1 MSKFDELTEDMGLTK
16 TFTPIDSDAKTGSFE
31 TFFTVADVIVPT
43 PANDTTTINRFTT
56 VNTVEEDEEV
66 LVNGDEDSGFDFS
79 RQDIKTEQEALF
91 DPAEMLGLDGT
102 YIANIKKANVDR
114 EMNAGLVQEGA
125 DRNTSLTTE
134 GGDPDYLRTNEIAFQ
149 DRLDAGEDVPTT
161 DYIKAVG
168 KFEGSRLNPDGNEEY
183 KKANPDAIW
192 NYEMTEEEER
202 VHNVYEQ
209 ATVENYTQTILG
221 NTVKEPNYE
230 QVKDQQLNSTK
241 EKTSSTSSGQIVGS
255 VALETP
261 EARIATSLSDD
272 DYNAIINSILK

>member
-1 MSKFDELTEDMGLTK
+1 MSRFDELTEDMGLTK
-16 TFTPIDSDAKTGSFE
+16 TFSPIDSDAKTGSFE

-56 VNTVEEDEEV
+56 INTVEEDEEV

-102 YIANIKKANVDR
+102 YIANIKKANLDR
-114 EMNAGLVQEGA
+114 EINAGLVQEGA

-168 KFEGSRLNPDGNEEY
+168 KYEGSRLNPDGNEEY
-183 KKANPDAIW
+183 KKANPEDAIY
-192 NYEMTEEEER
+192 NYEMSEEEER

-209 ATVENYTQTILG
+209 VTVENYTQTILG
-221 NTVKEPNYE
+221 NTVKEQNYE
-230 QVKDQQLNSTK
+230 QVKNQQLNSTK
-241 EKTSSTSSGQIVGS
+241 EKTSSGQVVGS
-255 VALETP
+255 RALETP
-261 EARIATSLSDD
+261 EARIATSLSDEN
-272 DYNAIINSILK
+272 YNAIINSILK

>member
-1 MSKFDELTEDMGLTK
+1 MSKFDELTENMGLTK
-16 TFTPIDSDAKTGSFE
+16 TFSPIDSDAKTGSFE
-31 TFFTVADVIVPT
+31 TFFTVSDVLVPT

-56 VNTVEEDEEV
+56 INTIEEDEEV

-114 EMNAGLVQEGA
+114 EINAGLVQEGA

-168 KFEGSRLNPDGNEEY
+168 KYEGSRLNPDGNEEY
-183 KKANPDAIW
+183 KKANPEDAIY
-192 NYEMTEEEER
+192 NYEMSEEEER

-209 ATVENYTQTILG
+209 VSVENYTQTILG
-221 NTVKEPNYE
+221 NTVKELNFE
-230 QVKDQQLNSTK
+230 QTVNQQLNSTK
-241 EKTSSTSSGQIVGS
+241 EKTSSGQVVGS
-255 VALETP
+255 RALETP
-261 EARIATSLSDD
+261 EARIATSLSEEN
-272 DYNAIINSILK
+272 YNAIINSILK